1 MGYDDIDVTTPSAGS
16 KDLSDSRWDYNGLR
30 ELVITTS
37 KGRQYYLD
45 IFDKPF
51 EFVLL
56 KV

>member
-1 MGYDDIDVTTPSAGS
+1 MEYNDIDVTTPSAGS